1 MLDNKE
7 ETECWV
13 QNAVGLK
20 AFHVSIYEK
29 DVAKYLHLTKARQ
42 IETIII
48 QSLYA
53 RLTIRTTAS
62 VQRQRQA
69 TN

>member
-1 MLDNKE
+1 MLDDKE

-13 QNAVGLK
+13 QNTVGLK

-42 IETIII
+42 IEIII
-48 QSLYA
+48 QSLYVG
-53 RLTIRTTAS
+53 LTIRTTAS